1 MKKVIGFLFKL
12 HKITGLS
19 IAVFFL
25 MWFITGIVLIYHP
38 YPKVSEKL
46 LYDNK
51 ENLPSSLPDLSSVRL
66 RMDDKVKSLS
76 LKQFQ
81 GQTLFSTDKAPS
93 VTFPIVERV
102 AKHWINA
109 PIERVDTLNE
119 REQWVL
125 FTKYDKEL
133 PIYKFYF
140 DDAERHE
147 LFISGR
153 TAEVLQMTTAK
164 QRFWAWIGAIP
175 HKLYVPC
182 IRRNVDVWQNTIAIV
197 SGICLIAALSGWIL
211 GICLWIK
218 RYQKK
223 QVWENPYKKRWYRWH
238 FSFGMIFGIFLIAWA
253 ISGIFAMQRVPQWLV
268 PMEGDYSF
276 NSSRLWGKG
285 MLPLDDYQL
294 DYRKLRETY
303 SDLKEVEWCRYA
315 DIPTYRIITGEE
327 ELLIDASGDDVRPL
341 VIPEQTIVN
350 GLKKIHGE
358 EVYMKVSLLNDFD
371 NYYLSRRVELDLP
384 VYKIEIDD
392 ANGSLYYVNPET
404 GYIRYL
410 NNNKMM
416 RKWLFN
422 GIHYLDVAWLVARPW
437 LWYTCIWVLCG
448 GCLVVCVS
456 GLVLGYKK
464 LLPKRKIRL

>member
-1 MKKVIGFLFKL
+1 
-12 HKITGLS
+12 
-19 IAVFFL
+19 

-51 ENLPSSLPDLSSVRL
+51 ENLPSSLPDLSSVRS

-164 QRFWAWIGAIP
+164 QRFWAWMV
-175 HKLYVPC
+175 LY
-182 IRRNVDVWQNTIAIV
+182 
-197 SGICLIAALSGWIL
+197 LI
-211 GICLWIK
+211 
-218 RYQKK
+218 
-223 QVWENPYKKRWYRWH
+223 N
-238 FSFGMIFGIFLIAWA
+238 
-253 ISGIFAMQRVPQWLV
+253 
-268 PMEGDYSF
+268 
-276 NSSRLWGKG
+276 
-285 MLPLDDYQL
+285 
-294 DYRKLRETY
+294 
-303 SDLKEVEWCRYA
+303 
-315 DIPTYRIITGEE
+315 
-327 ELLIDASGDDVRPL
+327 
-341 VIPEQTIVN
+341 
-350 GLKKIHGE
+350 
-358 EVYMKVSLLNDFD
+358 YM
-371 NYYLSRRVELDLP
+371 
-384 VYKIEIDD
+384 
-392 ANGSLYYVNPET
+392 
-404 GYIRYL
+404 
-410 NNNKMM
+410 
-416 RKWLFN
+416 
-422 GIHYLDVAWLVARPW
+422 
-437 LWYTCIWVLCG
+437 
-448 GCLVVCVS
+448 CLVSV
-456 GLVLGYKK
+456 GMWMYGRTP
-464 LLPKRKIRL
+464 LP